1 MRPKWSWIGVGLVAL
16 AAASPSL
23 AQTTT
28 TATGGEVQSGVAL
41 PPEKQSLIR
50 EQAKRSDLPVAK
62 LDEPVRIGMVVPQ
75 ETELLVLP
83 QDAGTEVPTTTT
95 YKYLLS
101 GDMIAV
107 VEPESRRVIQLI
119 KR

>member
-1 MRPKWSWIGVGLVAL
+1 MGAGLVAL

-23 AQTTT
+23 AQSTG
-28 TATGGEVQSGVAL
+28 AGGEGQAQLAL

-101 GDMIAV
+101 GDLIAV
-107 VEPESRRVIQLI
+107 VEPESRKVIQLI

>member
-1 MRPKWSWIGVGLVAL
+1 MRPMWSWIGAGLVAL
-16 AAASPSL
+16 AAANPCL
-23 AQTTT
+23 AQS
-28 TATGGEVQSGVAL
+28 TAAPGAEAQSPVTL

-50 EQAKRSDLPVAK
+50 DQAKRSDLPVAN
-62 LDEPVRIGMVVPQ
+62 LNEPVRIGMIVPE

-83 QDAGTEVPTTTT
+83 QDAGSEVATTTT

-107 VEPESRRVIQLI
+107 VEPESRKVIQLI

>member
-1 MRPKWSWIGVGLVAL
+1 MRPKRSWIGAGLVAL
-16 AAASPSL
+16 AAASPCL
-23 AQTTT
+23 AQSTTGPG
-28 TATGGEVQSGVAL
+28 AEVQSPVVL

-107 VEPESRRVIQLI
+107 VEPESRKVIQLI

>member
-1 MRPKWSWIGVGLVAL
+1 MRRKWSWIGVGLVAL

-23 AQTTT
+23 GQSTTG
-28 TATGGEVQSGVAL
+28 TGGEAPSEVAL

-50 EQAKRSDLPVAK
+50 EQAKRSDLPIAK
-62 LDEPVRIGMVVPQ
+62 LDEPVRVGMVVPQ

-101 GDMIAV
+101 GEVIAV